1 MPLVPSSGGTVPH
14 YLRLLIKNL
23 IVLILCQSTNSHT
36 YNIVTSSVLWCKNK
50 IIIDLSPIYHL
61 SSAFEAILKHQGIY
75 HVL

>member
-1 MPLVPSSGGTVPH
+1 MPLVPSSGGTVPN

-23 IVLILCQSTNSHT
+23 IVLIQY
-36 YNIVTSSVLWCKNK
+36 YNIVTSSVLWCKNE